1 MLGLYFWIRRASFL
15 LFGIEL
21 LRIVERGGFFYIA
34 VG

>member
-1 MLGLYFWIRRASFL
+1 MLGLHFWIRRASFL

-21 LRIVERGGFFYIA
+21 LRMVERGEGFYVA